1 MRSLERNKRLIHYAL
16 YTGKTPVVDEYGNL
30 TGDYEPTY
38 ASPEKLRISVSAA
51 KGKYS
56 TMQFGGLEM
65 YDKVMVTSD
74 MDCPIS
80 ETTILWVDKS
90 PLDSKGKVNA
100 YDYVV
105 TRVAKG
111 LNSISYAIK
120 RVNVNNG

>member
-1 MRSLERNKRLIHYAL
+1 MRGLERNKRLIHYAL
-16 YTGKTPVVDEYGNL
+16 YTGKTAVVDEYGNL

-38 ASPEKLRISVSAA
+38 ASPDEFRISVSAA

-56 TMQFGGLEM
+56 TLQFGGLEA
-65 YDKVMVTSD
+65 YDKVMVTSE
-74 MDCPIS
+74 MDCPIT

-90 PLDSKGKVNA
+90 PLDAQGNVSD

-105 TRVAKG
+105 TGVARG